1 MVLKHINAQ
10 VYVHVG
16 SDPLSEADLLM
27 IRSMAV
33 YSEGGNWKKANFIGI
48 GQPITAELFF
58 LPTEKL
64 LEVKTDSVNFLQ
76 FF

>member
-1 MVLKHINAQ
+1 
-10 VYVHVG
+10 
-16 SDPLSEADLLM
+16 M